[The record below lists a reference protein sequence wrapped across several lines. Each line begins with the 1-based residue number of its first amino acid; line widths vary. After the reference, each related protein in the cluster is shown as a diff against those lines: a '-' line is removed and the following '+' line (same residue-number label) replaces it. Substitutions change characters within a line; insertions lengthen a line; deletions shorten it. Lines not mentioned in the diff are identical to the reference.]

1 MSSTVSSL
9 WYSAHLRD
17 ILLCLRKDAFKIA
30 LATIVVAAMGAG
42 IGKYTNVS
50 SSSAQLVLTPI
61 PLRAKAT
68 EDALAVMLAAPLD
81 VTSMSLLCKSD
92 QVLEETRDK
101 LNQLYEKG
109 EFSAPIKYITK
120 LSTKLSFSV
129 TIAKETPYE
138 LTYTPVLQLF
148 AKAKDPADAKMMVNT
163 WAEVV
168 AGAAKKFQDAVQ
180 MPAAHALEE
189 RVGDLKEQLKQAEV
203 DNEKF
208 LTESNVR
215 YMEARMEEVISL
227 IVNFMQTK
235 AELQSE
241 LIAERGSLE
250 GYTREIASE
259 VPTVPCKVEPSAE
272 FVEAIANRLGL
283 PAPKTDA
290 AGEAADT
297 KNLLSIDHLNM
308 VYFETRAKMVA
319 ASAGIAQREAQIA
332 EIDARVEALEKERV
346 ELQAQY
352 ARVTTEQM
360 RIQRTLERVETAYTN
375 VALKQEFASVAGKL
389 DHPVLQVISRGT
401 AWPLPR
407 FRRAIMFGGVSGM
420 FGIFAAAA
428 ISVFLRMII
437 RPALEA

>member
-17 ILLCLRKDAFKIA
+17 ILLCLRKDLYLIILASIVIA
-30 LATIVVAAMGAG
+30 AIGAG
-42 IGKYTNVS
+42 IGKYTNIS

-92 QVLEETRDK
+92 QVLEETRTK
-101 LNQLYEKG
+101 LNELYEQGKL
-109 EFSAPIKYITK
+109 SAPIKYITK
-120 LSTKLSFSV
+120 LSTKLDFSV

-148 AKAKDPADAKMMVNT
+148 AKAKVPMDAEAMVNT

-168 AGAAKKFQDAVQ
+168 ADAAKKFQDAVQ

-189 RVGDLKEQLKQAEV
+189 RVTELKEQLAQVEME
-203 DNEKF
+203 NEKF
-208 LTESNVR
+208 WTENNVA
-215 YMEARMEEVISL
+215 YMEARMGEIISL

-235 AELQSE
+235 SEVETE

-250 GYTREIASE
+250 GYTKEIANE
-259 VPTVPCKVEPSAE
+259 LPTVPCKWEPSPE
-272 FVEAIANRLGL
+272 LIEVLGNRLGL
-283 PAPKTDA
+283 PMAKDGAKEGAP
-290 AGEAADT
+290 AD
-297 KNLLSIDHLNM
+297 NSLLSVDHLNM

-319 ASAGIAQREAQIA
+319 ARAGVMQREAQIS
-332 EIDARVEALEKERV
+332 EIDRRIEALEKERV

-352 ARVTTEQM
+352 ARVTTEKM
-360 RIQRTLERVETAYTN
+360 RIGRLLDRVEGAYSNLAT
-375 VALKQEFASVAGKL
+375 KHEFANVAGKL
-389 DHPVLQVISRGT
+389 DHPVLQVISKGT

-407 FRRAIMFGGVSGM
+407 FRRAIMFGGISGM